1 MGVGSWANS
10 TRGLDLKENNSG
22 LIPKSILF
30 LTQQTENMV
39 PVLMQVKAAKRGFWG

>member
-1 MGVGSWANS
+1 MGREIWAIS
-10 TRGLDLKENNSG
+10 IRGLDFKENNSG

-39 PVLMQVKAAKRGFWG
+39 PVLM